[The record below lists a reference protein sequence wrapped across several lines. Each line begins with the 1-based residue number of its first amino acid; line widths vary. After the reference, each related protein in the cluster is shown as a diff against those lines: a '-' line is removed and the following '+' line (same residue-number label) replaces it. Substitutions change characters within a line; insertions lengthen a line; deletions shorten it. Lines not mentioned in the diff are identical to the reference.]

1 MSKADG
7 EKDGEPKA
15 DVNMVVLLPKEFMA
29 PIDSDVSDEEIGM
42 AQFTLEPTQAIFE
55 KPGDEKRQHLKAL
68 FLRGFVNGKPVT
80 KILMDGG
87 AVVNLMPYTLLHKI
101 GKSDENLIQTDMMLV
116 DFQAQGAIY
125 VDHTIGSK
133 TLLTTFVV
141 IKGRG
146 SYNLLLSRD

>member
-1 MSKADG
+1 
-7 EKDGEPKA
+7 
-15 DVNMVVLLPKEFMA
+15 
-29 PIDSDVSDEEIGM
+29 M

-133 TLLTTFVV
+133 TLLTTFFV